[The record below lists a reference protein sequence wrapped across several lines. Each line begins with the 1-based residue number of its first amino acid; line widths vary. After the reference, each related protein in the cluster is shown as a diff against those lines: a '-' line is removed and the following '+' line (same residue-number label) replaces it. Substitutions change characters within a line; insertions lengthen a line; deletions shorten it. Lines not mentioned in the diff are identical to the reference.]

1 MIRLVVKVGNSTSVA
16 ALYRDGR
23 ILRARR
29 LGRDAQAPAAVLRCL
44 QAVVGKHRIGSAG
57 LCSVVPALTRR
68 WSGAMRKVAGVA
80 PVEVCAGLDLGVRLE
95 YPRPET
101 LGADRLANLAAV
113 AAAGRLPAIVMD
125 FGTAT
130 VFDVVAAGGVFRGGV
145 IAPGLEAMTGY
156 LAQRTA
162 QLPVIRLEGDVG
174 ALGRDTRSAMRIGCR
189 VGYRGLVREILA
201 HLEVGG
207 ALTGAT
213 LYATGGNAARVLAD
227 ANLACPVDPWLTL
240 KGIGRILELNER
252 ARKGMP

>member
-1 MIRLVVKVGNSTSVA
+1 MMRLVVKVGNSTSVA
-16 ALYRDGR
+16 ALYDDGR
-23 ILRARR
+23 ITRVRR
-29 LGRDAQAPAAVLRCL
+29 LGLDSQPPGAVLQCL
-44 QAVVGKHRIGSAG
+44 RQVVGKRRVGAAG

-68 WSGAMRKVAGVA
+68 WSSAIRRVTGVTPLTVSA
-80 PVEVCAGLDLGVRLE
+80 ELDLGVRLD

-130 VFDVVAAGGVFRGGV
+130 VFDVLAADGAFRGGV

-162 QLPVIRLEGDVG
+162 QLPEIRSEGPVA

-201 HLEVGG
+201 HLEVSG
-207 ALTGAT
+207 AVAGAA
-213 LYATGGNAARVLAD
+213 LYATGGNAARVLSD
-227 ANLACPVDPWLTL
+227 VSLACPVDPWLTL
-240 KGIGRILELNER
+240 KGIGRILELNE
-252 ARKGMP
+252 